1 MKTYLTAERRNSALL
16 WQGLNS
22 ERQNYQELLK
32 AFEELKCELMQKGED
47 ELGRMRNLRGQ
58 LNEAKSQSEAEWRK
72 LKETLD
78 KFSKE
83 MTGKAR
89 TSSDY
94 NKTMLNLG
102 NPAVQLKGELHK

>member
-1 MKTYLTAERRNSALL
+1 METNSKDERRNSARLRT
-16 WQGLNS
+16 GLNS
-22 ERQNYQELLK
+22 ERQNYQELLNE
-32 AFEELKCELMQKGED
+32 FEELKCMLMKKRED

-58 LNEAKSQSEAEWRK
+58 LDEAEAEWCR

-83 MTGKAR
+83 MTEKAR

-94 NKTMLNLG
+94 NNTMLNLD
-102 NPAVQLKGELHK
+102 NPAIQLKGELHK

>member
-1 MKTYLTAERRNSALL
+1 MRTYLKDERRNSATLMK
-16 WQGLNS
+16 GLNS

-32 AFEELKCELMQKGED
+32 AFEELKCKLMQKEVD
-47 ELGRMRNLRGQ
+47 ELGRMQNLTGQ
-58 LNEAKSQSEAEWRK
+58 LYEANSQSKAEWCR

-83 MTGKAR
+83 MTEKAR

-94 NKTMLNLG
+94 NNTMLNLG
-102 NPAVQLKGELHK
+102 NSAVQLKGE